1 MVERLIVLNLPHPA
15 KFAQGLRTPQQLMRS
30 WYTFFFQIPALPE
43 LLLQSFDYQIIGNAL
58 TGMAVNKN
66 AFTSADIEAY
76 KDAVAK
82 RGALTAMINYYRN
95 AFTGIMQR
103 EWSMLD
109 VPTLMIWGEQD
120 TALGKELTYGTEE
133 YVRDFQIRYIPD
145 CSHWVQQEQPELV
158 NQYMREFL
166 VR

>member
-1 MVERLIVLNLPHPA
+1 
-15 KFAQGLRTPQQLMRS
+15 
-30 WYTFFFQIPALPE
+30 
-43 LLLQSFDYQIIGNAL
+43 
-58 TGMAVNKN
+58 MAVNKN

-76 KDAVAK
+76 KDAAAK

-103 EWSMLD
+103 EWSLLD
-109 VPTLMIWGEQD
+109 VPTLMIWGKQD

-145 CSHWVQQEQPELV
+145 CSHWVQQEKPELV